1 MSYDEDLMDSI
12 DSLKNII
19 EEQTDQN
26 CYSFPGNER
35 SFARLLIDMTKS
47 FEKQIIE
54 MTEAIDD
61 LNETMKRIEQI
72 QAKALKWQEVFG

>member
-1 MSYDEDLMDSI
+1 MSHDPDLMDSI
-12 DSLKNII
+12 DGLKCII

-26 CYSFPGNER
+26 CYNYPGAER

-47 FEKQIIE
+47 LEKQMME

-61 LNETMKRIEQI
+61 LNETMKRIEEI
-72 QAKALKWQEVFG
+72 QKKALRWQEVFG